1 MEAAYKVTE
10 DIYAL
15 PTFFPVPTLGV
26 LPINAFVLRAREPVL
41 VDTGLIPETDAFM
54 DTLRSVIDPA
64 DLRWLWLTHPDPDHI
79 GSIHRLLE
87 EVPHLR
93 VITTFLSVGIL
104 SISRPLPPERV
115 YLLNPGQSL
124 DLGDRTLTAVKPP
137 TFDNPA
143 TTGLYDARSGAFFS
157 SDAFGAVL
165 AEPAQEAGDIPAADL
180 SQGQL
185 LWGTVDAPWIH
196 KVDRSMFAREL
207 AGLREMAPELILS
220 AHLPPA
226 RRQTEQL
233 LETMARLPEAPPFV
247 GPDQAAMEQM
257 MADLTAMPA
266 D

>member
-1 MEAAYKVTE
+1 MEAAYKVSE

-41 VDTGLIPETDAFM
+41 IDTGLIPETDAFM
-54 DTLRSVIDPA
+54 DTLCSVIDPTE
-64 DLRWLWLTHPDPDHI
+64 LRWLWLTHPDPDHI
-79 GSIHRLLE
+79 GSLHRLLE
-87 EVPHLR
+87 EAPNLR

-115 YLLNPGQSL
+115 YLLNPGQSI
-124 DLGDRTLTAVKPP
+124 DVGDRTLTAVKPP

-143 TTGLYDARSGAFFS
+143 TTGLFDTRSRAFFS

-165 AEPAQEAGDIPAADL
+165 AAPVQEAGDIPADDL

-196 KVDRSMFAREL
+196 KVDRSLFAREL
-207 AGLREMAPELILS
+207 GALREMAPELILS
-220 AHLPPA
+220 SHLPPA
-226 RRQTEQL
+226 RQQTEHF

-257 MADLTAMPA
+257 MADLTAMPG